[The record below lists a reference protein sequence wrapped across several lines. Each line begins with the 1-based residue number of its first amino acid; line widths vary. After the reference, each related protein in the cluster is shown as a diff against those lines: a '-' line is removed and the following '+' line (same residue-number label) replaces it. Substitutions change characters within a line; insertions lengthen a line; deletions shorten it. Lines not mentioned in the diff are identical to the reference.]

1 MKSTTSER
9 SSSSKARKTDD
20 GGRGP
25 TLPNALLQN
34 TWAIR
39 KLVNFTSVSQTIR
52 LLLTCTELLSEET
65 FRNLPLL
72 PKVCDMTQG
81 DSLKLY
87 RGMVRTPESRW
98 LEWLITKG
106 VEELKLPRN
115 MTDEKML
122 RVFGGKR
129 FSELRT
135 LDLTLCSRITD
146 VGMVVVG
153 KCTNLQSLILGG
165 CNITDAGMVDVGK
178 CTNLQSLNLNGCN
191 RITDACKKAMRQSNP
206 KLDFSAWWLIRP
218 WRRESR

>member
-9 SSSSKARKTDD
+9 FSSSKARKTDD

-39 KLVNFTSVSQTIR
+39 KLVNLTSVPQTIR
-52 LLLTCTELLSEET
+52 LLLTCKELLSEET

-106 VEELKLPRN
+106 VVELKLPGN

-135 LDLTLCSRITD
+135 LDLTQCRY
-146 VGMVVVG
+146 
-153 KCTNLQSLILGG
+153 
-165 CNITDAGMVDVGK
+165 ITDAAMVEVGK
-178 CTNLQSLNLNGCN
+178 CTNLQSLNLWGCN
-191 RITDACKKAMRQSNP
+191 ITDAGMVEVGKCTNLQSLDLGWCSTITDECKNALRKSIPTLEIYQ
-206 KLDFSAWWLIRP
+206 DFL
-218 WRRESR
+218 EE